1 MKPKRR
7 GDVGEL
13 ERVEKRRGSTT
24 ITTKWVKP
32 DKGRQEVFI
41 PTVPLRYRKDH
52 VMFHFDDEAR
62 IGISRRELEEEK
74 RRKTEAEKEETRRIQ
89 QRKKEQ
95 EEMEQQK
102 KKEELKIWI
111 QKEEE
116 EKQRALGRAVLEWHK
131 EMRRWG
137 QEGRQKQELVKNLHE
152 ECTCIQPQEELEE
165 QETLVD
171 SLEPQTE
178 DADSALLHSP
188 SNLMAYYVREAAR
201 RKPHL
206 FSQTEEE
213 VAARDCLTDS
223 QEEICLGIEQQASTS
238 STILKGREE
247 KGTMTKETQ
256 KDSTDVIY
264 RGMEL
269 RPATTSS
276 ILAWRKK
283 EGTSARET
291 PGAPQEEIYQ
301 RSIFQAGTTSSI
313 LAWREGVQQST
324 QGEGRH
330 HQTRVP
336 GAGLPR
342 TTSCN
347 RVNFSNIRT
356 SLGSRLTLKL
366 GRLVRPRIHTWPP
379 LGQARGARQEQGG
392 GMLR

>member
-74 RRKTEAEKEETRRIQ
+74 RHKAEAEKEEARQIQ

-95 EEMEQQK
+95 EEIEHKK

-116 EKQRALGRAVLEWHK
+116 EKQKALGRAVLEWHK

-137 QEGRQKQELVKNLHE
+137 QEGRLKQELVKNLHK
-152 ECTCIQPQEELEE
+152 ECTCIPPQEELEE

-178 DADSALLHSP
+178 DTDCALLHSP

-201 RKPHL
+201 RRPHL
-206 FSQTEEE
+206 FSQPVEEE
-213 VAARDCLTDS
+213 EADDS
-223 QEEICLGIEQQASTS
+223 EDIHNPQEDIHH
-238 STILKGREE
+238 GR
-247 KGTMTKETQ
+247 KSGTAYRKNSKNPQ
-256 KDSTDVIY
+256 KNTFQDTAD
-264 RGMEL
+264 
-269 RPATTSS
+269 
-276 ILAWRKK
+276 
-283 EGTSARET
+283 RET
-291 PGAPQEEIYQ
+291 PEDSQEEIYQ
-301 RSIFQAGTTSSI
+301 RSVLRAGTTSSI
-313 LAWREGVQQST
+313 LAWREGVQRST
-324 QGEGRH
+324 QGERRH
-330 HQTRVP
+330 HQTRV
-336 GAGLPR
+336 
-342 TTSCN
+342 
-347 RVNFSNIRT
+347 NFSNMRT

-379 LGQARGARQEQGG
+379 LGQARGAREGQGS
-392 GMLR
+392 GMLLR